1 MTAGHF
7 WNAKD
12 TLGSLPSVHAAAR
25 SPQIAL
31 RRHLGKS
38 LGVRV
43 YSIHTLDHQPEK
55 RRGFMERAIELM
67 AAGRLKPP
75 PPMLLPLRDARKA
88 HELME
93 AASTLGKVVLIP

>member
-1 MTAGHF
+1 
-7 WNAKD
+7 
-12 TLGSLPSVHAAAR
+12 
-25 SPQIAL
+25 
-31 RRHLGKS
+31 
-38 LGVRV
+38 
-43 YSIHTLDHQPEK
+43 
-55 RRGFMERAIELM
+55 MERAIELM